1 MSGKIS
7 ARSGVI
13 VVALAAYGCM
23 STACGSRNSE
33 VGGET
38 NWVQGCG
45 ERECPK
51 PVSSDDATNPPPPS
65 APVFTE
71 DLVTRAEQG
80 AQAAQQQR
88 DLTGGALRL
97 IEVPSLDTPEIIT
110 SPLGWLALSRGMQD
124 GRAFQGLRTTLYR
137 SQDGVHWDIH
147 PLLESVNDD
156 LLLSGIA
163 FGNGRY
169 VLVGRD
175 GDARYVFWLSGDA
188 EQWTKVP
195 QTLDLSNSYGRVVFV
210 HDRFFAFGFRY
221 IGVSENGI
229 DWTNVLV
236 DAVQPSSAA
245 YGNGR
250 YVISGGPMQVSD
262 DGYAWRSVELPCELP
277 GACITDPSGNVSQ
290 DARAKVIFANGKFY
304 SGALVSDDGETW
316 MVSEAPAPI
325 AWTAGR
331 FFGHSYDSGTLQS
344 WTSGADVAELLVT
357 RPTEIAQTVNG
368 RRRAGHIDVRGTIPE
383 SVDASWEDG
392 LTCAT
397 ALCLLLDNQ
406 LVLVPPVDQPPLP
419 DHVPRDA
426 SGAPLLSDECP
437 VSQMITCD
445 DYAAR
450 TNCVCN
456 PDAPR
461 EPEYCGDVGSY
472 ACGGAFSKIG
482 DEWEL
487 TEIGDGGCNCD
498 FVDAAEP
505 PTFGD
510 TCNEGE
516 NTCAA
521 PLTCLSIPGAS
532 TGGPPPSPYF
542 FCTASCQSADDC
554 PSWIA
559 SGYCGGEVQLAC
571 VGNVCQPRE
580 CNACNDADASCPATP

>member
-1 MSGKIS
+1 M
-7 ARSGVI
+7 
-13 VVALAAYGCM
+13 
-23 STACGSRNSE
+23 ACGSRNSE

-51 PVSSDDATNPPPPS
+51 PVASDDVQNPAPPA
-65 APVFTE
+65 APQFT
-71 DLVTRAEQG
+71 DGLVMRAAQG

-137 SQDGVHWDIH
+137 SQDGVHWTLH
-147 PLLESVNDD
+147 PLQESVDTD

-163 FGNGRY
+163 YGNGRY
-169 VLVGRD
+169 VMVGR
-175 GDARYVFWLSGDA
+175 GDEPTPMFWLSSDA
-188 EQWTKVP
+188 EQWTQVP
-195 QTLDLSNSYGRVVFV
+195 QAQDITNGYGRVVFV

-221 IGVSENGI
+221 VGVSENGI
-229 DWTNVLV
+229 DWTNVLI
-236 DAVQPSSAA
+236 DSVQPSSAA

-250 YVISGGPMQVSD
+250 YVISGAPLQVSE
-262 DGYAWRSVELPCELP
+262 DGYTWRTVALSCDLP
-277 GACITDPSGNVSQ
+277 GACGTDPSGNVYP
-290 DARAKVIFANGKFY
+290 DARGKVIFANGKFY
-304 SGALVSDDGETW
+304 TGSLVSEDGETW
-316 MVSEAPAPI
+316 TATDAPQPI
-325 AWTAGR
+325 EWSAGR
-331 FFGHSYDSGTLQS
+331 FFGYLNYSGIVQS
-344 WTSGADVAELLVT
+344 WTSSADVADLLVL
-357 RPTEIAQTVNG
+357 RPTEIAQTASG
-368 RRRAGHIDVRGTIPE
+368 RRRAGYIDVRGTIPE

-392 LTCAT
+392 LTCET
-397 ALCLLLDNQ
+397 ALCLLIDDQ
-406 LVLVPPVDQPPLP
+406 LVLVPPADQAPLP
-419 DHVPRDA
+419 DHMPRDA

-445 DYAAR
+445 DYTAR

-461 EPEYCGDVGSY
+461 EPGYCGDVGSY
-472 ACGGAFSKIG
+472 ACSGAFSKIG

-487 TEIGDGGCNCD
+487 TEIGAAGCNCD
-498 FVDAAEP
+498 FVDPAEP

-510 TCNEGE
+510 TCSEGD

-521 PLTCLSIPGAS
+521 PLACLSIPGAA

-542 FCTASCQSADDC
+542 FCTTSCQSADDC
-554 PSWIA
+554 PSWTA
-559 SGYCGGEVQLAC
+559 TGYCAGEVQLAC

-580 CNACNDADASCPATP
+580 CDACDDADASCPP